1 MLLILDRYSIVAGN
15 RSFHFHASLFFKEA
29 FARITTRDS
38 SRNKLELINKINVSY
53 IVLAKIIN
61 IIVIVEKKIITLT
74 RFTLFDFLNTP
85 NSNIV

>member
-15 RSFHFHASLFFKEA
+15 RSFHFHASLFFKESNHDEG
-29 FARITTRDS
+29 FFC
-38 SRNKLELINKINVSY
+38 NKLELIINVSY

-61 IIVIVEKKIITLT
+61 IIVIVENKIITLT
-74 RFTLFDFLNTP
+74 RFTLFDFLNIP

>member
-1 MLLILDRYSIVAGN
+1 MLLILDRYSIVAGK

-38 SRNKLELINKINVSY
+38 SRNKLELIINVSY
-53 IVLAKIIN
+53 IVLTKIIN

>member
-38 SRNKLELINKINVSY
+38 SRNRLELIINVSY

>member
-38 SRNKLELINKINVSY
+38 SRNKLELIINVSY

>member
-15 RSFHFHASLFFKEA
+15 RSFHFHASLFFKEV

-38 SRNKLELINKINVSY
+38 SRNKLELIINVSY
-53 IVLAKIIN
+53 IVLTKIIN

>member
-15 RSFHFHASLFFKEA
+15 RSFHASLFFKKSNHDER
-29 FARITTRDS
+29 FFC
-38 SRNKLELINKINVSY
+38 NKLELIINVSY
-53 IVLAKIIN
+53 IVLTKIIN

>member
-15 RSFHFHASLFFKEA
+15 LSFHFHASLFFKEA

-38 SRNKLELINKINVSY
+38 SRNKLELIINVSY